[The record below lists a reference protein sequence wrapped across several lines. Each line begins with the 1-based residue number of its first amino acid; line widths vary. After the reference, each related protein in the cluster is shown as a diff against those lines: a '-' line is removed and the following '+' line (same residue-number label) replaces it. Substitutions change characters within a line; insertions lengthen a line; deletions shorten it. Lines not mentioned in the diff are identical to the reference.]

1 MELHVVVV
9 LIPPSHMYVSVVID
23 ILEHF
28 VNMVSNKVTISLVDV
43 ICIL

>member
-9 LIPPSHMYVSVVID
+9 LTPPSRIYVSVVID

-28 VNMVSNKVTISLVDV
+28 VNMVSNKVTISQVDV